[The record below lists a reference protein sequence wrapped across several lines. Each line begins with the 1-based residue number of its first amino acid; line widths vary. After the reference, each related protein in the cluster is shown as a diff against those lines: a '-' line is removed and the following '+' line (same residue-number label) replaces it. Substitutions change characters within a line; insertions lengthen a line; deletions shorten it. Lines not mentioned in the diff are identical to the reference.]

1 MKHFLHHSFSL
12 SVLTIGM
19 LVLVGCD
26 DGNNSA
32 SVPPVKN
39 ALDQMRALDEAAEL
53 AARSAR
59 GKSRVGQGAV
69 APAKDVPQ
77 EGTFEVE
84 FDTTVGKFT
93 VQVNREWA
101 PRGAHRFYR
110 LVKDGFYN
118 EAGFFRVVPGF
129 MVQFGIAGNPEQ
141 HAKWS
146 ANIVDDPV
154 KKSNTRE
161 YVTFAKTGAPNSR
174 TSQIFINYDDNSRLD
189 SDGFAPFG
197 KVTKGMEV
205 VDRINSVYGEQPDQM
220 RLESEGNDYLQADFP
235 GLDYVT
241 EARIVVDDL
250 AEEPQADEGSSDD
263 ASDDTE

>member
-12 SVLTIGM
+12 GMLAIGM
-19 LVLVGCD
+19 VIIAGCD

-53 AARSAR
+53 AAQSAA
-59 GKSRVGQGAV
+59 GKSRVGPGTV
-69 APAKDVPQ
+69 KPAKDVPQ

-84 FDTTVGKFT
+84 FDSTAGKFT

-129 MVQFGIAGNPEQ
+129 MVQFGIAGDPEL
-141 HAKWS
+141 HEKWNT
-146 ANIVDDPV
+146 NIMDDPV
-154 KKSNTRE
+154 KKSNTRG

-174 TSQIFINYDDNSRLD
+174 TSQIFINYGDNARLD

-197 KVTKGMEV
+197 KVIKGMEV
-205 VDRINSVYGEQPDQM
+205 VDRINSVYGEQPDQAM
-220 RLESEGNDYLQADFP
+220 LESEGNVYLHAEFP

-241 EARIVVDDL
+241 EARIVEDDL
-250 AEEPQADEGSSDD
+250 AEESQADEDGSNDD
-263 ASDDTE
+263 LE